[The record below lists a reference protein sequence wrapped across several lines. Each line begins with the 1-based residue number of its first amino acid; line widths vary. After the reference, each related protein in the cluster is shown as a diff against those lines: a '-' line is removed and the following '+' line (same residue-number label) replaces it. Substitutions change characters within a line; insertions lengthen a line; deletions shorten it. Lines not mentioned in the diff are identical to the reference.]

1 MIYTS
6 PGMEIGE
13 WSTAQDS
20 LDWDALELE
29 CINTSNSVTQATII
43 ENDHQPMPMMKS
55 AGIATKI
62 LPKSPR
68 KYQPR
73 ARVREKLSSRLTHN
87 KKY

>member
-20 LDWDALELE
+20 LDWDALEIE
-29 CINTSNSVTQATII
+29 CINTSSNSVTQATII
-43 ENDHQPMPMMKS
+43 EGDRSQPMPMMKS
-55 AGIATKI
+55 AGIGTKI

-73 ARVREKLSSRLTHN
+73 ARVRKIL
-87 KKY
+87 